1 MTAGTNE
8 CNIDQHGCA
17 TDGPGT
23 YGADERCTFQVNAA
37 GTLTATQFQ
46 TEQNADY
53 VTIGAHR
60 FHGGVGPSNVVV
72 AAGSTIAWHSDHSVS
87 GVGFT
92 ICFMPSASRSCNPD

>member
-1 MTAGTNE
+1 VTAGTNE

-17 TDGPGT
+17 TDGPGH
-23 YGADERCTFQVNAA
+23 YGTGERCTIQVNVA
-37 GTLTATQFQ
+37 GTLTATQFN
-46 TEQNADY
+46 TEDCFD
-53 VTIGAHR
+53 VMVIGAHT
-60 FHGGVGPSNVVV
+60 FSGDVGPSNVVV